1 MERNFLKAVAL
12 SIFAL
17 VLLLCMV
24 VYNVG
29 NATGRASLEKRDYG
43 RSLMPLIMHSA
54 PVRRAKAGVPTGNN
68 NPDSY
73 AAATEIYGSKDY
85 ETEVSG
91 DVLSQEDIAIGTWG
105 AAYGYGSTG
114 AWRFTPRPITSGSN
128 EDSAGWY
135 ADTGTIP
142 VDECSVLTYS
152 FMFYI
157 SQALVTKILDSGTS
171 FWGSNNKVID
181 VFMWDSAGSAVDSN
195 TRQVVMFGKS
205 NGTIPGLIFTPIAG
219 GGGGIGYAETS
230 IDPLVD
236 LDFTDLADQWIWL
249 SFVMDA
255 SGATDATRYTR
266 LYYKKVGDAGVTKF
280 LRPRRHGRRRR
291 RRGRFVQV
299 HDTGMARRSR
309 PHFVRILGRHGRRG
323 GTARC

>member
-1 MERNFLKAVAL
+1 
-12 SIFAL
+12 
-17 VLLLCMV
+17 
-24 VYNVG
+24 
-29 NATGRASLEKRDYG
+29 
-43 RSLMPLIMHSA
+43 MPLIMHSA

-181 VFMWDSAGSAVDSN
+181 VFMWNSGGTAVDTN
-195 TRQVVMFGKS
+195 TRQIVMFGKS

-280 LRPRRHGRRRR
+280 YDRDGTEDGGGGADDTYRYTTRGWYGDQGRTVF
-291 RRGRFVQV
+291 GYWDDMV
-299 HDTGMARRSR
+299 
-309 PHFVRILGRHGRRG
+309 G
-323 GTARC
+323 GTALRDANAFVVIDRLRVANGWVDPPF